1 MTNFQ
6 YFIVFCFILTS
17 FTPNS
22 FLFIFDSVEKRNN
35 RSFVLVESVWTLFD
49 LVRPE
54 PNKWGSNAT
63 TPFFRIERPYS
74 NTTYFNGQQHVID
87 TGADAK
93 FGYSVANIGDID
105 GNGIDDIA
113 VGAIGETVGNHTN
126 AGGVYIFLMNST
138 GGYNHYHH
146 INGLHSGEP
155 KLTAG
160 DQFGYSLATIGDLN
174 NDGITELAVGAP
186 GIIISSVYILYLYG
200 DGTVRNY
207 QLIRGKYINQ
217 IPDNSTIPSN
227 SSIII
232 NNSTTTLPLNFNE
245 SYIPNGPPIEYG
257 SRFGSSLA
265 CLGETDHN
273 YYITLAVS
281 LSTSR
286 GVTGVFLL
294 YLNATGWVKTSV
306 LLTPSMAGI
315 DDAFSNFGSSI
326 TILPKISKADPL
338 YMVAIGASRKYEP
351 GTLNIFSG
359 MVYIFYMDGHGKVNR
374 TTVISESSSL
384 SSNGFRLPF
393 EVKLFNLFLVW
404 SKFFRCFLPL
414 YYTRNI
420 IRCLDSLLFFPTI
433 FNCFVVVL

>member
-1 MTNFQ
+1 MRFE
-6 YFIVFCFILTS
+6 YFVTFCFILTS
-17 FTPNS
+17 FQSNQ
-22 FLFIFDSVEKRNN
+22 FFFIFDQLGKHNS
-35 RSFVLVESVWTLFD
+35 RSFIFVESVWTLFD

-63 TPFFRIERPYS
+63 TPFYRIERPFS
-74 NTTYFNGQQHVID
+74 NTTYLNGQQHITD
-87 TGADAK
+87 IGADAK
-93 FGYSVANIGDID
+93 FGFSGANLGDID

-113 VGAIGETVGNHTN
+113 VGAIGERVGNYTN

-138 GGYNHYHH
+138 GSYNHYHH

-155 KLTAG
+155 KLSAG

-186 GIIISSVYILYLYG
+186 GLIISSVYILYLYQ

-207 QLIRGKYINQ
+207 QLIRGKYITQ
-217 IPDNSTIPSN
+217 TPDNSTIPSN

-232 NNSTTTLPLNFNE
+232 TNSTISLPPNFND

-265 CLGETDHN
+265 CLGEIDHN

-286 GVTGVFLL
+286 GVTGVYLL

-326 TILPKISKADPL
+326 SILPKISRADPL
-338 YMVAIGASRKYEP
+338 YMLAIGASRRYES

-359 MVYIFYMDGHGKVNR
+359 MVFIFYMDGHGKVNR
-374 TTVISESSSL
+374 TTLISESSAQD
-384 SSNGFRLPF
+384 SNGFQLPF
-393 EVKLFNLFLVW
+393 QV
-404 SKFFRCFLPL
+404 SS
-414 YYTRNI
+414 
-420 IRCLDSLLFFPTI
+420 CLL
-433 FNCFVVVL
+433 